1 MKKRTWVMAVFL
13 AAFGTLQAFAG
24 QYDLKEMTAEVK
36 QALAGRQQRYDEL
49 QQLKASGQVGE
60 NNQGYV
66 EALKGGGSIVTAENQ
81 DRRVIYNAIVS
92 QNQFGPGG
100 IAQVQKAFAEVQ
112 RDKARPG
119 DYVQGASGEWKQK

>member
-1 MKKRTWVMAVFL
+1 MKKRTGLMTAFFVVFG
-13 AAFGTLQAFAG
+13 ALQLFAG
-24 QYDLKEMTAEVK
+24 QYDLKEMTPEVR
-36 QALAGRQQRYDEL
+36 QALANRQQRYDEL

-66 EALKGGGSIVTAENQ
+66 EALKGGGGLAGAENQ

-92 QNQFGPGG
+92 QNNFGPGG
-100 IAQVQKAFAEVQ
+100 LAQVQRAFAEVQ

-119 DYVQGASGEWKQK
+119 DYVQSASGEWRQK